1 MNNAMTDRDDR
12 APGESEEGEGRHR
25 GNARVLSLTYTDPQT
40 KQETVRYVGR
50 YDVEPATLVI
60 ADGGQDYEFTFTG
73 A

>member
-1 MNNAMTDRDDR
+1 M
-12 APGESEEGEGRHR
+12 
-25 GNARVLSLTYTDPQT
+25 VSLTYTDPQT